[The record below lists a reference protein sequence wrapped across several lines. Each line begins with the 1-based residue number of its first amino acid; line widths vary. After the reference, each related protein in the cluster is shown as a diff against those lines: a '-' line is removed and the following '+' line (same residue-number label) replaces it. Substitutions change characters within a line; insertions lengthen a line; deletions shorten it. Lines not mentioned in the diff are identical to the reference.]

1 MKRLYALLTA
11 SFVCAIVLAQH
22 PYSRGGNPL
31 YWAIVGGIGA
41 LLVYAFYWSVSFI
54 LSLFK
59 RHRRNC
65 VDDGNAENQMKETT
79 TTESAIVDVHEDSEN
94 VVLQSDEDTKIN
106 TSDNPLSKDISHIR
120 TKRQK
125 ITIGVISVIMC
136 LLAVVVVELHINNKR
151 DRLFSDMLEQVR
163 NSFSADDDYSPN
175 AEALFGENIDD
186 LEYTEIAIPTFPN
199 DGDKH
204 EKEHW
209 MNMFMGVEHLYK
221 ITDGGW
227 TMEGDIYHPVPY
239 EDGNYRNGVQGYRY
253 IPYMICVP
261 EGAEFNIH
269 IAKTIIKKALD
280 KVYTEPTE
288 SNAVHN
294 ALSNNN
300 DYYEMIGHFYRDS
313 VPEIGGIPFYNKSTG
328 TEPIFDNGKFS
339 GYYWFGMLRIEQ
351 YKVLLAYRNLF
362 AWNAVEKRGFNASVK
377 DRVLFYGIALALI
390 LSVLFLYLYRDRIKL
405 KSKRMFRVEKSDK
418 QMYCKHCGKLIDA
431 DSDYCKYC
439 GKKL

>member
-11 SFVCAIVLAQH
+11 LIVCAIVLAQH
-22 PYSRGGNPL
+22 PHSRGGNPF

-59 RHRRNC
+59 RHRRNR
-65 VDDGNAENQMKETT
+65 VDEGNVENQMKETT
-79 TTESAIVDVHEDSEN
+79 TTESAIVDIHEDSEN
-94 VVLQSDEDTKIN
+94 FVLQSDEDAKIN
-106 TSDNPLSKDISHIR
+106 TSDNPLPKDISHIR

-125 ITIGVISVIMC
+125 ITMGVISVIMC

-186 LEYTEIAIPTFPN
+186 LEYTEIAIPIFPN

-204 EKEHW
+204 EKKQW
-209 MNMFMGVEHLYK
+209 MNMFMGIEHLYK

-227 TMEGDIYHPVPY
+227 TMAGDIYHPVPY
-239 EDGNYRNGVQGYRY
+239 EDGNYRNGVQEYRY

-261 EGAEFNIH
+261 EGADFNIH

-280 KVYTEPTE
+280 KAYTEPTE

-300 DYYEMIGHFYRDS
+300 DYYEMIGHFYGDS
-313 VPEIGGIPFYNKSTG
+313 VPEISIPFYVQSTG
-328 TEPIFDNGKFS
+328 TEPIYDNGKFT
-339 GYYWFGMLRIEQ
+339 GYYWFGMQTIGQ
-351 YKVLLAYRNLF
+351 YKVLMAYRNLC
-362 AWNAVEKRGFNASVK
+362 AWNVVEKRGFNASVK
-377 DRVLFYGIALALI
+377 DRTLFYGIALALI
-390 LSVLFLYLYRDRIKL
+390 LSILFLYLYRDRLKL
-405 KSKRMFRVEKSDK
+405 KSKQMFRVDKSDK

-431 DSDYCKYC
+431 DSNYCKYC